1 MMFIMFVFVL
11 PAWYASML
19 RNISVGFEVD
29 VVHMCSFCEPG
40 KRATSCNIT
49 ARIVTYCITFILHLY
64 YIIML
69 YIILDLCI
77 YIYIHMHSTT
87 NQQMPKH
94 AIRAIE
100 QKTLGEHETMQAN
113 MKAKRQR
120 RKKTVSNNT
129 SST

>member
-1 MMFIMFVFVL
+1 
-11 PAWYASML
+11 
-19 RNISVGFEVD
+19 
-29 VVHMCSFCEPG
+29 
-40 KRATSCNIT
+40 
-49 ARIVTYCITFILHLY
+49 
-64 YIIML
+64 ML

-94 AIRAIE
+94 AIQAIE